1 MSTDPAPAVS
11 SGFGFAPISALP
23 DISASDLKNKFSEVA
38 RLAAREPVAVTR
50 HNRREYVI
58 LTASQYEEFQ
68 QRRLAPLKTLA
79 TDFDQMVARMNTP
92 KDRAARARFF
102 KASAVKSSAS
112 LAKLKKSRVDARP
125 SA

>member
-1 MSTDPAPAVS
+1 MPTASANSPS
-11 SGFGFAPISALP
+11 SSFGFAPISALP

-68 QRRLAPLKTLA
+68 QSRLAPLEALA
-79 TDFDQMVARMNTP
+79 ADFDQMVARMNTP
-92 KDRAARARFF
+92 KDRVARANFF
-102 KASAVKSSAS
+102 KASAVKPSTS
-112 LAKLKKSRVDARP
+112 LAKAKKQRTHAR
-125 SA
+125 